1 MEVDSNV
8 PEANMSDIYSD
19 CNNPLTV
26 TMKEYTN
33 NGETNLV
40 QEPILL
46 NYETATIVLGMN
58 YTNLNNV
65 QIKYL
70 VNFVLIFNLIVS
82 IIFNNFLPYNI
93 YVVGFITLFSFL
105 AVKKPIFLRPV
116 FFVLFLIYIF
126 KIVLITYFLII
137 LFSSNIEFIEEP
149 YIFTFMAFINI
160 FLESILIKLLGML
173 ISNSDSERFGSSV

>member
-33 NGETNLV
+33 NGETNLI

-93 YVVGFITLFSFL
+93 YVVGFITIFSFL
-105 AVKKPIFLRPV
+105 AVKNQIFLRPV
-116 FFVLFLIYIF
+116 FLLFF
-126 KIVLITYFLII
+126 
-137 LFSSNIEFIEEP
+137 
-149 YIFTFMAFINI
+149 
-160 FLESILIKLLGML
+160 
-173 ISNSDSERFGSSV
+173 

>member
-8 PEANMSDIYSD
+8 PEANMRDIYSD
-19 CNNPLTV
+19 SNNPLTV

-33 NGETNLV
+33 NGETNLI

-70 VNFVLIFNLIVS
+70 VYFVLIFNLIGLLFTILYLNYES
-82 IIFNNFLPYNI
+82 KRLPFL
-93 YVVGFITLFSFL
+93 L
-105 AVKKPIFLRPV
+105 
-116 FFVLFLIYIF
+116 
-126 KIVLITYFLII
+126 
-137 LFSSNIEFIEEP
+137 
-149 YIFTFMAFINI
+149 
-160 FLESILIKLLGML
+160 
-173 ISNSDSERFGSSV
+173 